1 MNLNLTGF
9 LVLFSVAS
17 SIAQEPAKISL
28 KDFRPLIGDWQG
40 TLTYLDYSSGKPYT
54 MPADITIR
62 RIRKTNKLVFANSYP
77 QEPQANSAD
86 TLTIAPDGQY
96 LDAEWIKSRKVLATG
111 ELEIITEEMGE
122 DGNDNRAAT
131 FRHTYLISKTT
142 FRRRKDVQFSGEQ
155 EWINRHEYAYQIK
168 PRQ

>member
-1 MNLNLTGF
+1 MNLNLTCFFVCFG
-9 LVLFSVAS
+9 VAS
-17 SIAQEPAKISL
+17 SLAPEPARISL
-28 KDFRPLIGDWQG
+28 KDFKPLIGDWQG

-54 MPADITIR
+54 MSADVTIR

-77 QEPQANSAD
+77 QEPEANSAD
-86 TLTIAPDGQY
+86 TLTIAADGQHIDTEG
-96 LDAEWIKSRKVLATG
+96 LKSRKVLATG
-111 ELEIITEEMGE
+111 ELEIITEELGE

-155 EWINRHEYAYQIK
+155 KWINRHEYAYQIK